1 MNKNKNISRS
11 WKDVKLYQLQELNS
25 LQEFDDKIDMM
36 IEYLSILLNI
46 DPSEVENMPINEL
59 MVEFSKWEFLKELP
73 EEKKIDIIKINGKRF
88 GLINLSE
95 MSFAQ
100 MVDIEEYINDGG
112 TMQNLHKILS
122 VIYLPIDKYNVF
134 TKRYTLKPYESSEE
148 LQKEFLTLDMS
159 ILYPTALFFYHI
171 VQTYLKNSALSL
183 VQMKKEKMME
193 MISLEEELSQTQRL
207 MLLKELEK
215 YGTGTN

>member
-11 WKDVKLYQLQELNS
+11 WKDIKLYQLQELNS
-25 LQEFDDKIDMM
+25 LPEFDDKIDMM
-36 IEYLSILLNI
+36 IEYLSILLNM
-46 DPSEVENMPINEL
+46 DPSEIENMPINDL
-59 MVEFSKWEFLKELP
+59 MIEFSKWEFLKELP
-73 EEKKIDIIKINGKRF
+73 KEKKIDIIKIKDNRF
-88 GLINLSE
+88 GLINFNE

-112 TMQNLHKILS
+112 TIQNLHKILS
-122 VIYLPIDKYNVF
+122 VIYLPINKYNVF

-159 ILYPTALFFYHI
+159 MLYPTALFFYHI

-183 VQMKKEKMME
+183 VQMKKEKMMK
-193 MISLEEELSQTQRL
+193 MISKEEELSQTQRQ

-215 YGTGTN
+215 YGIGTD

>member
-193 MISLEEELSQTQRL
+193 MISKEEELSQTQRL

>member
-1 MNKNKNISRS
+1 MNKNKNISKS
-11 WKDVKLYQLQELNS
+11 WKDVRLYQLQELNS
-25 LQEFDDKIDMM
+25 LSEFDNKIDMM
-36 IEYLSILLNI
+36 IEYLSILLNV
-46 DPSEVENMPINEL
+46 DPSEVENMPINDL

-88 GLINLSE
+88 GLINLGD

-112 TMQNLHKILS
+112 TIQNLHKILS

-134 TKRYTLKPYESSEE
+134 TKRYTLKPYEPSDE

-171 VQTYLKNSALSL
+171 VQTYLKNSVSSL

-193 MISLEEELSQTQRL
+193 MISKEEELSQTQRL

-215 YGTGTN
+215 FGTGTK

>member
-11 WKDVKLYQLQELNS
+11 WKDIKLYQLQELNS
-25 LQEFDDKIDMM
+25 LPEFDDKIDMM
-36 IEYLSILLNI
+36 IEYLSILLNM
-46 DPSEVENMPINEL
+46 DPSEIENMPINDL
-59 MVEFSKWEFLKELP
+59 MIEFSKWEFLKELP
-73 EEKKIDIIKINGKRF
+73 KEKKIDIIKIKDKRF
-88 GLINLSE
+88 GLINFNE

-112 TMQNLHKILS
+112 TIQNLHKILS
-122 VIYLPIDKYNVF
+122 VIYLPINKYNVF

-159 ILYPTALFFYHI
+159 MLYPTALFFYHI

-183 VQMKKEKMME
+183 VQMKKEKMMK
-193 MISLEEELSQTQRL
+193 MISKEEELSQTQRQ

-215 YGTGTN
+215 YGIGTD

>member
-25 LQEFDDKIDMM
+25 LPEFDNKIDMM

-171 VQTYLKNSALSL
+171 VQTYLKTSALSL

-193 MISLEEELSQTQRL
+193 MISKEAELSQTQRL

>member
-1 MNKNKNISRS
+1 
-11 WKDVKLYQLQELNS
+11 
-25 LQEFDDKIDMM
+25 
-36 IEYLSILLNI
+36 
-46 DPSEVENMPINEL
+46 
-59 MVEFSKWEFLKELP
+59 
-73 EEKKIDIIKINGKRF
+73 
-88 GLINLSE
+88 

-193 MISLEEELSQTQRL
+193 MISKEEELSQTQRL